1 MVMISRDAV
10 FDEHSMLQPKK
21 ETHCL
26 ARDRSRRTNVKPPDR
41 PIRIDGALKVWQKRC
56 AQNSAIFNYNFCV
69 TSLQA
74 VPITHAANLEGIA
87 VVAVELAL
95 QNATAT
101 VSTVEEML
109 ASAAAASDPFAVRCL
124 RDCLELY
131 ADAVAMLVES
141 FWEFFSRRFN
151 TANILLSAV
160 METASTCQEGFSEK
174 EGEMAPPPLTE
185 ENDNLFQLSD
195 IALCITKLVSREQ
208 ISGELSHLER
218 IMEKK

>member
-1 MVMISRDAV
+1 M
-10 FDEHSMLQPKK
+10 EHCCSFSLVCCVLFLIPPA
-21 ETHCL
+21 TI
-26 ARDRSRRTNVKPPDR
+26 KPAEATPF
-41 PIRIDGALKVWQKRC
+41 IDLINSTCTQC
-56 AQNSAIFNYNFCV
+56 AQNSAVFNYDFCV

-101 VSTVEEML
+101 VSTIEEML

-131 ADAVAMLVES
+131 ADAIAMLVES
-141 FWEFFSRRFN
+141 FWEFFSRRFS

-160 METASTCQEGFSEK
+160 METASTCQEGFAEK
-174 EGEMAPPPLTE
+174 EGERAAPPLTE

-218 IMEKK
+218 MMEKN

>member
-1 MVMISRDAV
+1 M
-10 FDEHSMLQPKK
+10 EHCCSFSLV
-21 ETHCL
+21 CCFL
-26 ARDRSRRTNVKPPDR
+26 FLIPPATIEAT
-41 PIRIDGALKVWQKRC
+41 PFIDLINSTCTQC
-56 AQNSAIFNYNFCV
+56 AQNSAVFNYDFCV

-101 VSTVEEML
+101 VSTIEEML
-109 ASAAAASDPFAVRCL
+109 ACAAASDPFAVRCL

-131 ADAVAMLVES
+131 ADAIAMLVES
-141 FWEFFSRRFN
+141 FWEFFSRRFS

-160 METASTCQEGFSEK
+160 METASTCQEGFTEK
-174 EGEMAPPPLTE
+174 EGEMAPLTE

-208 ISGELSHLER
+208 ISGEPSHLER